1 MFEFKVG
8 DIVKVID
15 NTRSLNGCGIELG
28 AIGEVESYLSP
39 YQILIKIDD
48 YIFLVCYDEIELSV
62 RGLK

>member
-15 NTRSLNGCGIELG
+15 NTRSLNGCDIELG
-28 AIGEVESYLSP
+28 AIGEVISCLSP
-39 YQILIKIDD
+39 YQIFIKIDD
-48 YIFLVCYDEIELSV
+48 YLLLVCYDEIELSV